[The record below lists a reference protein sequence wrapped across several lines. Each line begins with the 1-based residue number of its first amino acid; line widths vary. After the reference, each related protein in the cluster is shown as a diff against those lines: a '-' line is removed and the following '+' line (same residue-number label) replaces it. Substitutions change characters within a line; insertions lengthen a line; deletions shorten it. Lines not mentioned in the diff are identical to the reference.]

1 MKLSGWKRT
10 AAAVAVAVAGLGGE
24 AQALEF
30 GNGDL
35 VLAIYGGTTE
45 YLRNLGSTSTLFSGG
60 PSVNFNIA
68 AADLTT
74 LSGSLATGDTLKW
87 ALYGFSYDG
96 GGNPTTLAASSS
108 KAFAE
113 YTPTQLA
120 AVQISSPWIAAGSQS
135 GLMSGDGNIG
145 KHLIAKADANSF
157 TSWFGTDGS
166 LAGGFPVSTAG
177 TLGSLLH
184 LLEGTFDGNNLSTIG
199 HAILSVDGTI
209 LTINA
214 GTPAPI
220 PVPAAVFLFG
230 SGLIGIVGIARRS
243 MMMQR

>member
-1 MKLSGWKRT
+1 MKITGWKRT
-10 AAAVAVAVAGLGGE
+10 ALAVVAAAAGLGGE

-35 VLAIYGGTTE
+35 VLALYGNNTE
-45 YLRNLGSTSTLFSGG
+45 YLRNLGSSSALFSGG
-60 PSVNFNIA
+60 SSIQFNID
-68 AADLTT
+68 AADLTAV
-74 LSGSLATGDTLKW
+74 SGTETVKW
-87 ALYGFSYDG
+87 ALYGFSFDG
-96 GGNPTTLAASSS
+96 GGNPTTLAASST
-108 KAFAE
+108 KALAD
-113 YTPTQLA
+113 YTPTELS
-120 AVQISSPWIAAGSQS
+120 AVQISSPWIAAGSQAAQ
-135 GLMSGDGNIG
+135 MSGDGFIG
-145 KHLIAKADANSF
+145 KQLISKSNANSF
-157 TSWFGTDGS
+157 TTWFGTDGS

-184 LLEGTFDGNNLSTIG
+184 LLNGTFDGNNLSTVG
-199 HAILSVDGTI
+199 HAILSADGSV

-214 GTPAPI
+214 GVPAPV